1 MSYSRRFLSVLSSA
15 LMFVGLSG
23 LSLPS
28 EAAEKITINYGAF
41 GRSIAISDLR
51 QYLETGKP
59 PSDLASILSV
69 VSQQE
74 RESLLA
80 GLKFK
85 VPLNVV
91 VMDKLLR
98 SPQGEQLLT
107 QVAGTTSLPGGEEKL
122 ALRSA
127 LIVAASSKDGVGLL
141 SFLEAYPSQTLRIDI
156 PAVQKLLKS
165 SDMLGGFMGGQFP
178 GGDSAPGAT
187 DTPAESQDPPGAAP
201 DSETAPESEPE
212 SLSPDSAGEDAT
224 TPSKPSPDASD
235 VPATDS
241 EDTPLT
247 TPEKNTPIEDSE
259 NANPQ

>member
-1 MSYSRRFLSVLSSA
+1 MSYSRRFLSVFSSA

-28 EAAEKITINYGAF
+28 KAAEKITVNYGAF
-41 GRSIAISDLR
+41 GRSIAVSDLR

-59 PSDLASILSV
+59 PSRLASILSV
-69 VSQQE
+69 VGQQE

-107 QVAGTTSLPGGEEKL
+107 QVAETTSLPGGEEKL

-141 SFLEAYPSQTLRIDI
+141 SFLEAYPSQTLSIDI

-178 GGDSAPGAT
+178 RGDSAAPASPTPDAT
-187 DTPAESQDPPGAAP
+187 DTPPA
-201 DSETAPESEPE
+201 SETIPEPE
-212 SLSPDSAGEDAT
+212 NPSPDAAGEDT
-224 TPSKPSPDASD
+224 TPPTPSPDASD
-235 VPATDS
+235 VPTTDS
-241 EDTPLT
+241 EDTPLA
-247 TPEKNTPIEDSE
+247 TPEENAPIEDSE
-259 NANPQ
+259 NPSTNPQ